1 MRGKKIID
9 ESLAVSNKIFRK
21 QFIQNSDRPLCKNCF
36 YFYLVSENNN
46 LNYKKSKCLKY
57 GIRDI
62 VSGEVLYESA
72 HNMRNLELKC
82 GLTGKSF
89 EEK

>member
-9 ESLAVSNKIFRK
+9 KSLAVSNKIFRQQIIK
-21 QFIQNSDRPLCKNCF
+21 NAELPLCKNCF
-36 YFYLVSENNN
+36 YFYIVSEQ
-46 LNYKKSKCLKY
+46 SKCLKY

-62 VSGEVLYESA
+62 VSGEVSYESA
-72 HNMRNLELKC
+72 HNMRHLESKC
-82 GLTGKSF
+82 GLQGKDF